1 MKTVSIGFFK
11 DNGDFALV
19 STLNNNEGRM
29 SDQAFDVLVKQV
41 SALLVPH
48 LGMWH
53 TSVIER
59 QDAPDYVTLEE
70 GETTNA

>member
-1 MKTVSIGFFK
+1 MRTVSIGFYK
-11 DNGDFALV
+11 DNGDFAIV

-29 SDQAFDVLVKQV
+29 SDQAFDALVKQV

-53 TSVIER
+53 TLLVER
-59 QDAPDYVTLEE
+59 QDTPDYITLEE
-70 GETTNA
+70 NTNA